1 MPIKVMP
8 FENPFRNLVK
18 KNGDKVK
25 VVMHKDK
32 KYEIVRK

>member
-1 MPIKVMP
+1 MPIKVEP
-8 FENPFRNLVK
+8 FENPFRNFVK

-25 VVMHKDK
+25 VVIHKNQ

>member
-1 MPIKVMP
+1 MSIKVTS

-25 VVMHKDK
+25 VVMYKDK